1 MIDKTP
7 EIYSAM
13 TFEYDKDEDAEMAVK
28 EFTSM
33 GVSDIEVVKPQCSSI
48 TKISIAT
55 VKNKR
60 LWDIDEA
67 LTIMFSRVDN
77 YLNTIKEIT
86 KKYNGKICIDI
97 AFYEYGTY
105 PALLFSGENMKKI
118 HYLEADISIDP
129 YSIS

>member
-60 LWDIDEA
+60 LWDIDDA

-129 YSIS
+129 YSMS

>member
-1 MIDKTP
+1 MNDKTP

-13 TFEYDKDEDAEMAVK
+13 TFEYNKDEDAEMAVK

-33 GVSDIEVVKPQCSSI
+33 GVSDIKVVKPQCSSI

-77 YLNTIKEIT
+77 YLNKIKEIT

-129 YSIS
+129 YSMS

>member
-1 MIDKTP
+1 MFVSGGANEDAP
-7 EIYSAM
+7 

-60 LWDIDEA
+60 LWDIDDA

-129 YSIS
+129 YSMS

>member
-60 LWDIDEA
+60 LWDINDA

-118 HYLEADISIDP
+118 HYFEADISIDP
-129 YSIS
+129 YSMS